1 MEFKKIKLF
10 THNDEDGVSC
20 GILGKL
26 AFKEIDIEY
35 CGYGEIDEKIQNY
48 LKSDENTLDVFIF
61 ITDIS
66 VNKETA
72 DLINE
77 LYIAENAKEKLLLL
91 DHHKTALWLNEYN
104 WANVTVHRT
113 YQPDKHIL
121 ESGTSL
127 FYEYLLN
134 YNLLNNNQLNIS
146 IFVDLVR
153 AYDTWEWSK
162 TDNLKAK
169 MLNDVFKIIGKDD
182 FVKEY
187 TIALRTGDPFIFDIK
202 TDHKILLTYF
212 NKKNNEYID
221 NKMKNVVIDLDDYGN
236 KVGYVICDNI
246 DCTSMLGNKMCEDLE
261 IDYACLYYD
270 KGCALRSIGNFD
282 VSEIAK
288 QYDGGGHKNAAG
300 YTCDNLNKLINLNK
314 AER

>member
-1 MEFKKIKLF
+1 MNMKKTKLF

-35 CGYGEIDEKIQNY
+35 CAYSEIDEKIQNY
-48 LKSDENTLDVFIF
+48 LKSDENTLDTFIF

-66 VNKETA
+66 VNEETA
-72 DLINE
+72 DLIDK
-77 LYIAENAKEKLLLL
+77 LYPAEYAKEKILLF
-91 DHHKTALWLNEYN
+91 DHHKTALWLNKYE
-104 WANVTVHRT
+104 WAYVCVSTN
-113 YQPDKHIL
+113 DINKEIL

-127 FYEYLLN
+127 FYKHLIDNDLLYKN
-134 YNLLNNNQLNIS
+134 HTNIS

-162 TDNLKAK
+162 TDNIKAK

-187 TIALRTGDPFIFDIK
+187 TDILQNGHPSVFDIRPN
-202 TDHKILLTYF
+202 HQYLLQYF

-221 NKMKNVVIDLDDYGN
+221 SKMKEVIFEYDKDGN
-236 KVGYVICDNI
+236 RVGYVFCDNA
-246 DCTSMLGNKMCEDLE
+246 DCTSMLGNKMCEEFE
-261 IDYACLYYD
+261 IEFAALIYSS
-270 KGCALRSIGNFD
+270 GIALRSIGDFD

-288 QYDGGGHKNAAG
+288 KNGGGGHKNAAG
-300 YTCDNLNKLINLNK
+300 YKFDVLKELVETK
-314 AER
+314 